1 MSSAVS
7 SPLHLHSL
15 LAPSII
21 STSASPSS
29 YPSSRSSLQW
39 TNPLRLPMPALLR
52 IPSHRNFLPRA
63 INLSAGNPSDPSRSL
78 NRLVDYAQKLFD
90 DLPQPVKSFPW
101 SRAVKNFF
109 RLIFDLSC
117 AVAKYL
123 SVPVLAISSL
133 SEMSYCGHER
143 KLALVPFP
151 FLIGFLM
158 AGVLSE
164 TASELSPLQK
174 EGEFPLHLLL
184 VAIFFLMLK
193 LPGPYYPYWGRL
205 LLPHVGNGGL
215 WRTAWLL
222 FVWYRR
228 IARTE
233 ITPVSYDHGD
243 SS

>member
-1 MSSAVS
+1 MLSSFS
-7 SPLHLHSL
+7 SPFHSL
-15 LAPSII
+15 LIPSMI

-39 TNPLRLPMPALLR
+39 TNPLRLPFPALLHY
-52 IPSHRNFLPRA
+52 PSHRRFIPRA
-63 INLSAGNPSDPSRSL
+63 INLSSENPSDPSRNL
-78 NRLVDYAQKLFD
+78 DRILDHAQKVLD

-101 SRAVKNFF
+101 STAVKNFL
-109 RLIFDLSC
+109 RLILDLSC

-123 SVPVLAISSL
+123 SVPVLAVSSL

-143 KLALVPFP
+143 KLALVPFS
-151 FLIGFLM
+151 LLVGLLL

-164 TASELSPLQK
+164 TVLELSPALK

-184 VAIFFLMLK
+184 VGFFFLMLK

-205 LLPHVGNGGL
+205 ILPHVGNGGL
-215 WRTAWLL
+215 WRTGWLL
-222 FVWYRR
+222 FVWYRG
-228 IARTE
+228 IARTGNK
-233 ITPVSYDHGD
+233 PVSYDHGD